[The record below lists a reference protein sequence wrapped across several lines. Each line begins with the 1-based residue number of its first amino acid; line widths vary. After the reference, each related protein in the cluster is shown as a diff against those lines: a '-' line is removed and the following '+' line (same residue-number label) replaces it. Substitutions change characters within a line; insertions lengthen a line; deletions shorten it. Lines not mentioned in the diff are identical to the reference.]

1 MAPDIVLDV
10 TRERC
15 GERSQCAITRAPGR
29 RCSHECLLDPPQK
42 IEVRPV
48 LLVERMAHL
57 AAKIHPVPPIVVIGY
72 HNTKRR
78 QDSLDPDQP
87 ADD

>member
-1 MAPDIVLDV
+1 
-10 TRERC
+10 
-15 GERSQCAITRAPGR
+15 
-29 RCSHECLLDPPQK
+29 
-42 IEVRPV
+42 V

-72 HNTKRR
+72 HNSKRR